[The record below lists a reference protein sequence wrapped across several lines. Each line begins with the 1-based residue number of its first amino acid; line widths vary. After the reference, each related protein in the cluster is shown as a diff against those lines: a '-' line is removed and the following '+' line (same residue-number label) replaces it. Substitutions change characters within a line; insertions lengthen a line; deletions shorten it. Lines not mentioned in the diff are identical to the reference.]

1 MDINSNT
8 YITRSEDKS
17 SSCDVSADIAI
28 VGAGIGGI
36 SAALECARLGH
47 RVVLIDGQANLGG
60 QSVMG
65 LIGTFCGLFSNGPK
79 PHQVTHGIADEIL
92 AALQAEDAARFMYG
106 RRNTCIVQY
115 DDIVLARW
123 IENSVAAEPNIQL
136 LTGAIL
142 RGVTRDGRKI
152 KKLSVAH
159 RFGDASVTAKHYIDA
174 SGDAAIAWQAGLAC
188 RQPEIPVLGTN
199 MFVLEG
205 VDEDADLV
213 RDDVER
219 ALNERGSD
227 HGLERL
233 DGFVFAIS
241 GTGRALVNMTHLETP
256 LDPVGFSAQGLAG
269 REAADRVVEFLR
281 AEFPAALGRA
291 TVRNYGQLGV
301 RQTRWITGRHHMT
314 VDEVRAGTRYD
325 DAILRCSW
333 PIELHHDKREA
344 YWEVFDDDHMH
355 YAPLRSMTPDE
366 SDNLIAVGRCIDG
379 DVAALASVRVMG
391 PCIAMGAAAAHAIDL
406 AGAGSLHQVDVR
418 TLQSRL
424 ADNLER
430 TD

>member
-1 MDINSNT
+1 MEINSNT
-8 YITRSEDKS
+8 NIARLEDKS
-17 SSCDVSADIAI
+17 STHDVAAEIAI

-47 RVVLIDGQANLGG
+47 RVILIDGQANLGG

-79 PHQVTHGIADEIL
+79 PYQVTHGIADEIL
-92 AALQAEDAARFMYG
+92 AALQAEDAAQFMYG

-115 DDIVLARW
+115 DDVALARW
-123 IENSVAAEPNIQL
+123 IEKSVEAESNIQV
-136 LTGAIL
+136 LTGAVL
-142 RGVTRDGRKI
+142 RVVKRQGRKI
-152 KKLSVAH
+152 ESLSIAH
-159 RFGDASVTAKHYIDA
+159 RFGDVRVSAEHFIDA
-174 SGDAAIAWQAGLAC
+174 SGDAAVAWQAGLAC
-188 RQPEIPVLGTN
+188 REPEIPVLGTN

-205 VDEDADLV
+205 VNEDADLD
-213 RDDVER
+213 RDEVER
-219 ALNERGSD
+219 ALKNSGPD
-227 HGLERL
+227 YGLERL
-233 DGFVFAIS
+233 DGFVFAIA

-256 LDPVGFSAQGLAG
+256 LDPLGFSAQGLAG
-269 REAADRVVEFLR
+269 RAAADRVVNFLQ
-281 AEFPAALGRA
+281 AEFPAALGQA

-314 VDEVRAGTRYD
+314 VDEVRAETRYD

-333 PIELHHDKREA
+333 PIELHHDKSEA

-406 AGAGSLHQVDVR
+406 AGAGSVHQVDIA
-418 TLQSRL
+418 TLQGRL
-424 ADNLER
+424 SDNLER